1 MEEYYWKNE
10 RGSCMRKI
18 VAILVF
24 SLLVVISSVAF
35 ANLNDTRETT
45 EKQYGDY
52 RLLIDSDNQLWTKA
66 DWEAKGSKRAKAASY
81 MYSFSRQGLRIQM
94 EVLYANDKSG
104 EVVRTQRFTPDTAI
118 KLKDFKLYFPEIYAT
133 ITVPKAQ
140 VFGTNNSLSRHFQ
153 EFQSPVCMGVII
165 KELVGSKNDVYY
177 SLLAFNIQDEGRL
190 VKDMD
195 FIDENTYI
203 REFTI
208 ERASRTTVHD
218 AMDSGNPD
226 WKIIKSHF

>member
-1 MEEYYWKNE
+1 
-10 RGSCMRKI
+10 MRKI

-24 SLLVVISSVAF
+24 SLLVVFSSVAF
-35 ANLNDTRETT
+35 ASLRDNRETT
-45 EKQYGDY
+45 AQQYGDY

-66 DWEAKGSKRAKAASY
+66 DWEAKGAKRAKAASY

-94 EVLYANDKSG
+94 EVLYDNDRPDA
-104 EVVRTQRFTPDTAI
+104 VVRTQRFTPDMAI
-118 KLKDFKLYFPEIYAT
+118 KLKDFKLYFPEVYAM

-140 VFGTNNSLSRHFQ
+140 VFGTNELLSRHFQ
-153 EFQSPVCMGVII
+153 ELQSPVRMGV
-165 KELVGSKNDVYY
+165 LVKDLVDGKNGVYY
-177 SLLAFNIQDEGRL
+177 PLVAFNIQDEGRL

-208 ERASRTTVHD
+208 ERVSRTTVHD
-218 AMDSGNPD
+218 AMDTAKPD